1 VAGIST
7 LGPGEVL
14 VVTGPP
20 GAGKSTVAAAFVEQL
35 ERAVVVDGDEYFK
48 SVRRGWIAPWE
59 AASHRQNTVVTEAIG
74 AAVGRYAVGGY
85 AVVVDGI
92 IGPWLLA
99 PFTREADSTV
109 HYSVLRPSAASAMDR
124 ATARGAPWL
133 VDPEPIAKMYAAF
146 ENLGEYERHVIDSTE
161 LDIDETVRA
170 LHHRLVGGQLLLR

>member
-1 VAGIST
+1 MSA
-7 LGPGEVL
+7 LQPGEVL

-35 ERAVVVDGDEYFK
+35 ESAVVVDGDTYFT

-59 AASHRQNTVVTEAIG
+59 AAAHRQNTVVTEAIG

-85 AVVVDGI
+85 PVVVDGI

-99 PFTREADSTV
+99 PFTREAGTTV

-133 VDPEPIAKMYAAF
+133 VEPEPIAKMYAAF
-146 ENLGEYERHVIDSTE
+146 ENLGDYERHVIDSTE
-161 LDIDETVRA
+161 LVSTPP
-170 LHHRLVGGQLLLR
+170 